1 MTRKQN
7 SIAVLMRITSFRRM
21 WLALSTSSLGD
32 WLGLLA
38 TTALAAY
45 LTKDSSNLAQGA
57 AVSGVLV
64 TRLAPDLILGPI
76 AGALV
81 DRLDRRYVAIIGD
94 SIAGLLYLSIP
105 LAGNLTWLLIAQFLV
120 EAVGLFSNPAKQA
133 LWVNIVPRER
143 LAVAN
148 QLNYVSVYGMVPVA
162 AVVFALLAT
171 VSQFFGAPPVTD
183 AGATSALIS
192 GTSSVAINVALVFD
206 AATYFLAATVL
217 FLTRRLIPAYVGERE
232 PAKSVF
238 SLIREGIGFVKNS
251 RVMRAIYVG
260 ILGAFAAGGLVAG
273 VAQSYVATMGGGNAG
288 YGILFGAVFSGLAL
302 GMLIGPKVLPAMP
315 RRMVFTLG
323 IGVAGV
329 ALVVMSLIPDFV
341 GATVTSVVMGIF
353 AGISWITGF
362 TMIGHEVADRL
373 RGRVFAFVMSS
384 VRIMLLGTIAAGP
397 ILANSIGFHA
407 LQLGAYSIVFT
418 GPGLVLAA
426 SGVLTIGVAIFAGRQ
441 VGGLR
446 GHFLRKLGRRILR
459 ARRRDL
465 IAVDEVLPGVL
476 VAVVGA
482 NADATREYASA
493 CVAHLGAIGL
503 STVFE
508 RHEVGAPRDDDQ
520 ESDALRSLAEL
531 SELTATRIRPALED
545 GDVVVCLDY
554 RDAIVVRFGA
564 GAKLGEERV
573 LRMANWAASGLQ
585 ADLVILVD
593 DGVPTAAESVASIA
607 HRDLAAADPQRYL
620 RAAPLADGDTLPED
634 VVDQLASVARQH
646 SPRGLGDGRP
656 GDADDVGDA
665 SDGAPGGGAAG
676 SVFAG
681 DPTAGDGASG
691 GGAAGDGGDA
701 AVGDHDPAHDGD
713 DASDDGSRGD
723 AAVGADGAAGDGDV
737 ADEHGPL
744 VDDMR

>member
-1 MTRKQN
+1 MSHQEN
-7 SIAVLMRITSFRRM
+7 SIAVLMRITAFRRM

-45 LTKDSSNLAQGA
+45 LTKDASNLAQGA

-94 SIAGLLYLSIP
+94 TAAGLLYLSIP
-105 LAGNLTWLLIAQFLV
+105 LAGNLTWLLVAQFLV

-162 AVVFALLAT
+162 ALVFAVLAT
-171 VSQFFGAPPVTD
+171 VAQFFGAPPVD
-183 AGATSALIS
+183 AAGATGALIS
-192 GTSSVAINVALVFD
+192 GTSALAINVALVFD
-206 AATYFLAATVL
+206 AATYFLAAGVL
-217 FLTRRLIPAYVGERE
+217 FATRRLIPAYVGERE
-232 PAKSVF
+232 TAKSVF

-273 VAQSYVATMGGGNAG
+273 VAQAYVATMGGGNAG
-288 YGILFGAVFSGLAL
+288 YGILFGSVFSGLAL

-323 IGVAGV
+323 IGVAGI

-341 GATVTSVVMGIF
+341 GAVITSVVMGVF

-407 LQLGAYSIVFT
+407 LELGTYRMVFT
-418 GPGLVLAA
+418 GPGIVLAA
-426 SGVLTIGVAIFAGRQ
+426 SGLLTIGVAIFAGRQ

-446 GHFLRKLGRRILR
+446 GHFLRKLGRRLVR
-459 ARRRDL
+459 GRRRDL
-465 IAVDEVLPGVL
+465 INVDETLPGVFL
-476 VAVVGA
+476 AVVGA
-482 NADATREYASA
+482 EPAAVQQYADAVRT
-493 CVAHLGAIGL
+493 HLQGDGWIVEAA
-503 STVFE
+503 
-508 RHEVGAPRDDDQ
+508 RHHVGDSRQDDA
-520 ESDALRSLAEL
+520 EPDALRTLTEL
-531 SELTATRIRPALED
+531 SDIVARRIRPTLEA
-545 GDVVVCLDY
+545 GDVVVCANY
-554 RDAIVVRFGA
+554 RDPIIVRFGVHA
-564 GAKLGEERV
+564 GLGPER
-573 LRMANWAASGLQ
+573 LMRMAQWSSGGLVP
-585 ADLVILVD
+585 DLFLLVD
-593 DGVPTAAESVASIA
+593 VAGDEGDA
-607 HRDLAAADPQRYL
+607 YRELAAAAPDRYL
-620 RAAPLADGDTLPED
+620 KVLPLADGGMLSED
-634 VVDQLASVARQH
+634 VLDQLASVLRQH
-646 SPRGLGDGRP
+646 SPRRT
-656 GDADDVGDA
+656 DDRVQPEGGVISVTGEEVA
-665 SDGAPGGGAAG
+665 AETGGGILPTVDDG
-676 SVFAG
+676 GRAG
-681 DPTAGDGASG
+681 DSVIPDGI
-691 GGAAGDGGDA
+691 
-701 AVGDHDPAHDGD
+701 H
-713 DASDDGSRGD
+713 
-723 AAVGADGAAGDGDV
+723 
-737 ADEHGPL
+737 
-744 VDDMR
+744 

>member
-1 MTRKQN
+1 MTRKEN
-7 SIAVLMRITSFRRM
+7 SIAVLLRITAFRRM

-45 LTKDSSNLAQGA
+45 LTKDASNFAQGA

-94 SIAGLLYLSIP
+94 GVAGLLYLSIP
-105 LAGNLTWLLIAQFLV
+105 FAGNLTWLLIAQFLV

-171 VSQFFGAPPVTD
+171 VAQLFGAPPVGE
-183 AGATSALIS
+183 AGATGALIS
-192 GTSSVAINVALVFD
+192 GTSAMAIYVALVFD
-206 AATYFLAATVL
+206 AATYFLAAGVL
-217 FLTRRLIPAYVGERE
+217 FFTRRQIPAYLGERE
-232 PAKSVF
+232 AAKSVF

-273 VAQSYVATMGGGNAG
+273 VAQAYVATMGGGNAG

-323 IGVAGV
+323 IGIAGI

-341 GATVTSVVMGIF
+341 GAVITSVVMGIF

-384 VRIMLLGTIAAGP
+384 VRIMLLGMIAAGP

-407 LQLGAYSIVFT
+407 LEVGTYRMVFT
-418 GPGLVLAA
+418 GPGIVLAA

-446 GHFLRKLGRRILR
+446 GHFVRKLARRLLR
-459 ARRRDL
+459 GRRRDL
-465 IAVDEVLPGVL
+465 IDMDETLPGVF

-482 NADATREYASA
+482 DSAAVQRYADRALTHLTDAGW
-493 CVAHLGAIGL
+493 VARGEAHD
-503 STVFE
+503 
-508 RHEVGAPRDDDQ
+508 VGASRDDDA
-520 ESDALRSLAEL
+520 EPEALRTLAEL
-531 SELTATRIRPALED
+531 SDIVARRIRPALEA
-545 GDVVVCLDY
+545 GEVVVCAGY
-554 RDAIVVRFGA
+554 RDPIVVRFGVHA
-564 GAKLGEERV
+564 GLGPERV
-573 LRMANWAASGLQ
+573 LRMAHWSSG
-585 ADLVILVD
+585 DLVPDLFLLVD
-593 DGVPTAAESVASIA
+593 DAGDEGAAYRE
-607 HRDLAAADPQRYL
+607 LAAAAPERYL
-620 RAAPLADGDTLPED
+620 WVTPLIDGDDLPED
-634 VVDQLASVARQH
+634 VSDQVAGVLRKH
-646 SPRGLGDGRP
+646 SPRRRDEDALPESDEVP
-656 GDADDVGDA
+656 ADDEVPA
-665 SDGAPGGGAAG
+665 GGVMRGSSAG
-676 SVFAG
+676 
-681 DPTAGDGASG
+681 P
-691 GGAAGDGGDA
+691 
-701 AVGDHDPAHDGD
+701 
-713 DASDDGSRGD
+713 
-723 AAVGADGAAGDGDV
+723 ADGVTPVLSGDEEPENSVIPDSI
-737 ADEHGPL
+737 
-744 VDDMR
+744 R

>member
-1 MTRKQN
+1 MSRKEN
-7 SIAVLMRITSFRRM
+7 SIAVLMRITAFRRM

-45 LTKDSSNLAQGA
+45 LTKDSSNFAQGA

-64 TRLAPDLILGPI
+64 TRLAPDLLLGPI

-94 SIAGLLYLSIP
+94 SMAGLLYLSIP

-162 AVVFALLAT
+162 AVVFAVLAT
-171 VSQFFGAPPVTD
+171 VAQFFGAPPVD
-183 AGATSALIS
+183 AAGATGALIS
-192 GTSSVAINVALVFD
+192 GTSAMAINVALVFD
-206 AATYFLAATVL
+206 AGTYFLAAGVL
-217 FLTRRLIPAYVGERE
+217 FFTRRLIPAYLGERE
-232 PAKSVF
+232 SAKSVF

-273 VAQSYVATMGGGNAG
+273 VAQAYVATMGGGNAG

-323 IGVAGV
+323 IGVAGI

-341 GATVTSVVMGIF
+341 GAVITSVVMGVF

-373 RGRVFAFVMSS
+373 RGRGFAFVMSS

-407 LQLGAYSIVFT
+407 LELGTYRMVFT
-418 GPGLVLAA
+418 GPGIVLAA

-446 GHFLRKLGRRILR
+446 GHFLRKLGRRLLR
-459 ARRRDL
+459 GRRRDL
-465 IAVDEVLPGVL
+465 IDIDETLPGAFL
-476 VAVVGA
+476 AVVGA
-482 NADATREYASA
+482 NSAAVRRYADR
-493 CVAHLGAIGL
+493 VLAHL
-503 STVFE
+503 
-508 RHEVGAPRDDDQ
+508 DDDGWVVLGARHDVAGRR
-520 ESDALRSLAEL
+520 EDDAEPDALRTLAEL
-531 SELTATRIRPALED
+531 SDLVARHIRPALE
-545 GDVVVCLDY
+545 GGELVVCADY
-554 RDAIVVRFGA
+554 RDPIVVRFGVHA
-564 GAKLGEERV
+564 GLGPERL
-573 LRMANWAASGLQ
+573 LRMSHWSSGG
-585 ADLVILVD
+585 LVPDVFLLVD
-593 DGVPTAAESVASIA
+593 EEGDEGDAYRE
-607 HRDLAAADPQRYL
+607 LAAAAPERYL
-620 RAAPLADGDTLPED
+620 KVSPLADGDGLPED
-634 VVDQLASVARQH
+634 VVDQLASVLRQH
-646 SPRGLGDGRP
+646 TPRRSGPAQPEDGVMHGAAEGGVDIP
-656 GDADDVGDA
+656 E
-665 SDGAPGGGAAG
+665 DGVTHEAAEGGNVHEDGVLHCAAEGGVAEGGAI
-676 SVFAG
+676 
-681 DPTAGDGASG
+681 P
-691 GGAAGDGGDA
+691 DA
-701 AVGDHDPAHDGD
+701 I
-713 DASDDGSRGD
+713 R
-723 AAVGADGAAGDGDV
+723 
-737 ADEHGPL
+737 
-744 VDDMR
+744 